1 MNYIDEKCICLA
13 RKHKIFKSIESI
25 DQQRAYNIRVITWKI
40 TGGLRI
46 KIVFRQFSIYHD
58 RVSYTHGDYS
68 TAVIPQLFSCY
79 LEAKGMNDE

>member
-13 RKHKIFKSIESI
+13 RKHKFFKSIESI
-25 DQQRAYNIRVITWKI
+25 DQQRAYNIRVIMWKI

-68 TAVIPQLFSCY
+68 ADSDTAIIFLLFRGKRN
-79 LEAKGMNDE
+79 ER